1 MAFGSCP
8 RDRGAEAAEAAEA
21 AAPLQQPMITGE
33 SAATDAFTQSRR
45 FGPTVLLDSYIL
57 LTGGLKP
64 ASASLRGHGNSVI
77 GEVYVSP
84 GTELPTGCGL
94 PGSP

>member
-8 RDRGAEAAEAAEA
+8 RDRGAEAAEA

-57 LTGGLKP
+57 LTEGLKP
-64 ASASLRGHGNSVI
+64 ASASPRGHGNSVI
-77 GEVYVSP
+77 GEATCRLAQSCPPAAVCLIVH
-84 GTELPTGCGL
+84 EN
-94 PGSP
+94 